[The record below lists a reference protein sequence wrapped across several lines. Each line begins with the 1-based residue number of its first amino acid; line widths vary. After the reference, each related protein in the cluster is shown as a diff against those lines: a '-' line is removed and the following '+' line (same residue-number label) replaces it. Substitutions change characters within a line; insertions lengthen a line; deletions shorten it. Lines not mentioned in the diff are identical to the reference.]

1 MKKNAYLAPAIKDAE
16 TMTPELLNG
25 ASITE
30 VTGDTGVGMGEGE
43 APTEADS
50 RIKKVWGSEEKEEE
64 Y

>member
-1 MKKNAYLAPAIKDAE
+1 MKKTEYLAPAIKDAE

-25 ASITE
+25 ASITS
-30 VTGDTGVGMGEGE
+30 VTGDAEVGMGQGE
-43 APTEADS
+43 VPTEADS